1 MSNAHRD
8 RLICPYCHKHM
19 DNASALKAHIN
30 SRKHQT
36 VRKMARRG
44 DKAARAAMQTFHQE
58 RTK

>member
-1 MSNAHRD
+1 MSNAHKD

-19 DNASALKAHIN
+19 DNARALKAHIN